1 MTPSRDRPSWKDRQ
15 NPPVRKSREIP
26 QSRFRDK
33 GLWCV
38 AGRRALRTR
47 IQNQKPLQ
55 PVDWRG
61 VLSETQLRRHGRHN
75 SRSKNNLEAPPGF
88 EPGGG
93 GFAIHCLTT
102 WLRRRLDGKSLRRAD
117 RNRPVSLR
125 RSNPARVR
133 HLSDMNNRLIRQN
146 RPSWDSKEYRQFTG
160 PHSTPDCPQN
170 HRLWQTFRVRE
181 FRMVAPSGQV
191 VPTTLGCLLSR

>member
-1 MTPSRDRPSWKDRQ
+1 MGQAAEHCGPKFKIKNPSS
-15 NPPVRKSREIP
+15 
-26 QSRFRDK
+26 QSIGEGF
-33 GLWCV
+33 
-38 AGRRALRTR
+38 
-47 IQNQKPLQ
+47 
-55 PVDWRG
+55 
-61 VLSETQLRRHGRHN
+61 LSVTQLGRPGRHN

-117 RNRPVSLR
+117 RNRPVLTR
-125 RSNPARVR
+125 RGSPARVR

-146 RPSWDSKEYRQFTG
+146 RSFCDRKEYRQITG
-160 PHSTPDCPQN
+160 PHSTPDCRQN
-170 HRLWQTFRVRE
+170 HWLWQTFRVRE
-181 FRMVAPSGQV
+181 FRRGAPSGQV